1 MKFYVN
7 GMDLRSVRNKIFLPW
22 MITYCV
28 LAFTMLFLFLRYK
41 PSLILH
47 LEIVLF
53 AAILYFTAVSMLSLF
68 QYVNR
73 HRIKLFIFDLGAR
86 MLVIERDGEKETISF
101 DNIKEVQYRS
111 GKFFEVRGFSVKS
124 GKKTEG
130 VSCFGDRLNLCCEKD
145 ILQFDEFFDA
155 FEEKTKYF
163 LEERGSEY
171 GKAYERIRL
180 KRKSK

>member
-53 AAILYFTAVSMLSLF
+53 VAILYFTAVSTLSLF

-111 GKFFEVRGFSVKS
+111 GKF
-124 GKKTEG
+124 
-130 VSCFGDRLNLCCEKD
+130 
-145 ILQFDEFFDA
+145 
-155 FEEKTKYF
+155 
-163 LEERGSEY
+163 
-171 GKAYERIRL
+171 L
-180 KRKSK
+180 K